1 MKFENYPISA
11 QKMTRGSFSC
21 VDFYVYKGLKF
32 LRKFM
37 SFGIFTSA
45 FQTLVAEKPITYFC
59 PQLEHQKL

>member
-11 QKMTRGSFSC
+11 QKMTSGSFSC

-37 SFGIFTSA
+37 SFGIHKKKKLLLFSA
-45 FQTLVAEKPITYFC
+45 EIRLVSDF
-59 PQLEHQKL
+59 LR

>member
-11 QKMTRGSFSC
+11 QKMTSGSFSC

-37 SFGIFTSA
+37 SFGI
-45 FQTLVAEKPITYFC
+45 Y
-59 PQLEHQKL
+59 